1 MKNKNDASVIKVL
14 TEEIRKSQN
23 VLDALKQNFAAELAV
38 NPSNA
43 IESYSRR
50 VVELQ
55 ATIRCLCHA
64 KRGVEDGGSLQT
76 AIKEFE
82 RHVWGYQGGRST
94 CGYRNAVKQDDIA
107 GHKEAVEWL
116 KKLSSL

>member
-23 VLDALKQNFAAELAV
+23 VLDALKQDFAAGLV
-38 NPSNA
+38 VDPSYT
-43 IESYSRR
+43 IERHARR
-50 VVELQ
+50 IVELQ
-55 ATIRCLCHA
+55 AIIACLCHA
-64 KRGVEDGGSLQT
+64 LRCVEDGGSVED

-82 RHVWGYQGGRST
+82 ERVWRHSGNHYNCVLK
-94 CGYRNAVKQDDIA
+94 NAVLDYKIA

-116 KKLSSL
+116 KGLFNL